1 MRKTEANVMNAKE
14 SGNLITSGK
23 GYNSHGKWSTIE
35 NIRKI
40 ETERGNPFPDVDY
53 PDDSPAIWIAFDKR
67 TALKYLVL
75 ADEWDSLDSG
85 RKLTMKEIEMMR
97 DIHSI
102 QIKPNDKII
111 CDDGDDGYL
120 LVRCKNGM

>member
-1 MRKTEANVMNAKE
+1 MRKTEANVMNAEE

-35 NIRKI
+35 NIRDI

-67 TALKYLVL
+67 TALKYLLL

-85 RKLTMKEIEMMR
+85 RKLTMKEIEMMG

-111 CDDGDDGYL
+111 CDDGDGGYL
-120 LVRCKNGM
+120 LVRCKI